1 MWYFHAFLMQ
11 YIFNLRQLFIQ
22 LYDLFYKP
30 FDGFSSGICSSGQP
44 YAFLCIVYDYSGSAI
59 ASSTKLCF
67 MPKAFQPFFIQL
79 HDIRWYRSHLQNLQC
94 KCSINLSKS
103 VHIFRKVNLH
113 FTMETVDISD
123 SVLGKLIP
131 KHGEP
136 SHVCINILWE
146 IRHSIVS
153 IFYKVGNY
161 FRIFSVILELA
172 VIFNL
177 FALLYSIW
185 IYLNNAD
192 SI

>member
-1 MWYFHAFLMQ
+1 
-11 YIFNLRQLFIQ
+11 
-22 LYDLFYKP
+22 
-30 FDGFSSGICSSGQP
+30 
-44 YAFLCIVYDYSGSAI
+44 
-59 ASSTKLCF
+59 
-67 MPKAFQPFFIQL
+67 
-79 HDIRWYRSHLQNLQC
+79 
-94 KCSINLSKS
+94 
-103 VHIFRKVNLH
+103 
-113 FTMETVDISD
+113 METVDISD